1 MFKYFFK
8 KGTLPKR
15 RGALVPGRLQNPC
28 LHFFCLPFSKAA
40 ALSLAHSPGSVSQDR
55 DPLCT
60 ALMIVV
66 IQAVQNVAVH
76 LQPGFRR
83 LKQVFEQASAVFLKL
98 PQQVSQLSLA
108 LTPSTRIPCLQQ
120 HFSELW
126 TQLAT
131 VHSSLV
137 IAYTSFSVFKG
148 SIRRFPASIPLP
160 VVYLFDPHLQP
171 FQPLQEHGAVLMVG

>member
-1 MFKYFFK
+1 MSIKQK
-8 KGTLPKR
+8 RTLPKR

-76 LQPGFRR
+76 LKPGFRR
-83 LKQVFEQASAVFLKL
+83 LKQVFEQASAVFLKASAAGITAF
-98 PQQVSQLSLA
+98 PGRKNGDRDSAGGRGQEPRAALA
-108 LTPSTRIPCLQQ
+108 ES
-120 HFSELW
+120 FFVLW
-126 TQLAT
+126 T
-131 VHSSLV
+131 S
-137 IAYTSFSVFKG
+137 SVFG
-148 SIRRFPASIPLP
+148 TGI
-160 VVYLFDPHLQP
+160 
-171 FQPLQEHGAVLMVG
+171 